1 MSLGSKGVGGAVAGK
16 LASRLRYPQLFLLA
30 LILFI
35 LDILIPDLIP
45 FIDEI
50 LLGFAT
56 LLLGSW
62 RETKTEPESSAQR
75 PIKDV
80 TPHGGADDR

>member
-1 MSLGSKGVGGAVAGK
+1 MGSKGVGGAIAGK

-30 LILFI
+30 LVLFI
-35 LDILIPDLIP
+35 LDLLVPDLIP

-50 LLGFAT
+50 LLGFAA

-62 RETKTEPESSAQR
+62 RQTQAEPASDGER
-75 PIKDV
+75 PLKDV
-80 TPHGGADDR
+80 TPRGGAGDR